1 MINKINVYG
10 EMLDKYVI
18 CKEESKE
25 LTGYASIDKPWQKFY
40 SKDMLIAEVPD
51 KTMYEYMIS
60 ENYDNMDGIAIEYF
74 GTEITF
80 REFKKRIEKASKSFS
95 KLGIKKGDVVTVMSV
110 GNPELEISIYALNR
124 LGAIVNL
131 IDVRSDAKTI
141 KNYINETNTKIF
153 ISLDNFL
160 PQVDE
165 AIKNTGVEKVITIS
179 PLNSVSIKGLYEGV
193 KKELR
198 TKKSNEEKLK
208 KKEEKKRISDIKR
221 KDKYISWNKFYN
233 IINFDKVQ
241 YPEFTKDTTALYVH
255 TGGTTGESKTVRLS
269 NECFNAMAL
278 QYKLLDIGYNK
289 NDTFLND
296 IVPFVAYGIVAIHMP
311 MCLGITNIIAPILSP
326 EEFTEYMIKYNPNH
340 TLTVPSYVE
349 HFINDERAKKLNWS
363 NLKHIGIGGDEL
375 KKEKE
380 IQINNFLEEHN
391 SSARAEKG
399 YGMTEVSSTGVLC
412 LGGLNKV
419 VSLGI
424 PLPLNNY
431 GIFKETDAGYEE
443 LKYGEEGEICL
454 TGPSIMQGYLNNSD
468 EEDLVIKKH
477 NDTKWVHSGDLGIID
492 EDGFL
497 YFKGRIKRMI
507 AHGGFKV
514 YPSLIEKTILKNV
527 HIDNCC
533 VIGIPSV
540 EFGSSPEAHIVLK
553 DKSISDLKK
562 LKKEL
567 MDLCK
572 EELPEYSLPTDFIIE
587 EDLPLTTVGKVDYKK
602 LERKRKL
609 EIDGK

>member
-602 LERKRKL
+602 LKKV
-609 EIDGK
+609 GV

>member
-60 ENYDNMDGIAIEYF
+60 ENNDNMDGIAIEYF

-110 GNPELEISIYALNR
+110 GNPELETSIYALNR

-131 IDVRSDAKTI
+131 IDVRSDTKTI

-179 PLNSVSIKGLYEGV
+179 PLNSISIKGLYEGV

-198 TKKSNEEKLK
+198 TKKSNDEKLK

-311 MCLGITNIIAPILSP
+311 MCLGITN
-326 EEFTEYMIKYNPNH
+326 YC
-340 TLTVPSYVE
+340 
-349 HFINDERAKKLNWS
+349 S
-363 NLKHIGIGGDEL
+363 NTI
-375 KKEKE
+375 
-380 IQINNFLEEHN
+380 
-391 SSARAEKG
+391 S
-399 YGMTEVSSTGVLC
+399 
-412 LGGLNKV
+412 
-419 VSLGI
+419 
-424 PLPLNNY
+424 
-431 GIFKETDAGYEE
+431 
-443 LKYGEEGEICL
+443 
-454 TGPSIMQGYLNNSD
+454 
-468 EEDLVIKKH
+468 
-477 NDTKWVHSGDLGIID
+477 
-492 EDGFL
+492 
-497 YFKGRIKRMI
+497 GRI
-507 AHGGFKV
+507 
-514 YPSLIEKTILKNV
+514 Y
-527 HIDNCC
+527 
-533 VIGIPSV
+533 
-540 EFGSSPEAHIVLK
+540 
-553 DKSISDLKK
+553 
-562 LKKEL
+562 
-567 MDLCK
+567 
-572 EELPEYSLPTDFIIE
+572 
-587 EDLPLTTVGKVDYKK
+587 
-602 LERKRKL
+602 
-609 EIDGK
+609 

>member
-141 KNYINETNTKIF
+141 KNYINETNTKVF

-165 AIKNTGVEKVITIS
+165 AIKNTSVEKVITIS

-198 TKKSNEEKLK
+198 TKKSNDEKLK
-208 KKEEKKRISDIKR
+208 EKEEKKRISDIKR

-514 YPSLIEKTILKNV
+514 YPLLIEKTILKNV

>member
-60 ENYDNMDGIAIEYF
+60 ENNDNMDGIAIEYF

-110 GNPELEISIYALNR
+110 GNPELETSIYALNR

-198 TKKSNEEKLK
+198 TKKSNDEKLK

-278 QYKLLDIGYNK
+278 QYKLLGIGYNK

-399 YGMTEVSSTGVLC
+399 YGMTEISSCAITCIDGI
-412 LGGLNKV
+412 NKV
-419 VSLGI
+419 ISLGI

-553 DKSISDLKK
+553 DKSISDLKE